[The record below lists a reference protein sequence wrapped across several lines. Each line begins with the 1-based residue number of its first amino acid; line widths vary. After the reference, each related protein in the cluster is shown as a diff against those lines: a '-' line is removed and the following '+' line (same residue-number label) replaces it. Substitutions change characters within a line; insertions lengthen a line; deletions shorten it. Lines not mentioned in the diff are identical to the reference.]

1 MAKSFPFSLVSF
13 LQTFIR
19 KPLVKRLQRAGVLH
33 EVDGGGGAHG
43 SEAFEQAEDEED
55 EGFVVG

>member
-1 MAKSFPFSLVSF
+1 MSSVPIYSHLF
-13 LQTFIR
+13 
-19 KPLVKRLQRAGVLH
+19 KRLQPAGVLH

-43 SEAFEQAEDEED
+43 AEAFEQAEHEKD